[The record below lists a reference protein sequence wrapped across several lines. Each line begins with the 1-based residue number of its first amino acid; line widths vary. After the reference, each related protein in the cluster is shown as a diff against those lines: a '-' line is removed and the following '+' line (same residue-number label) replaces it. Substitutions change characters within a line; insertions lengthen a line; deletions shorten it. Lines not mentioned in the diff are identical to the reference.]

1 MDIRDQYEMRSQYEE
16 VRRQRTGLPPWN
28 ELGSDFVFALLHA
41 YEAGARDAWRAAK
54 QPEQS
59 SRDQQAVPDVL
70 GCPMGSTPQREALFR
85 RMFDSV
91 LRDLVPPDGAEE
103 EAFKGIHQH
112 AARMAIADLAASLL
126 TYAIEDTDKLDNSV
140 WTALVNEMRDEMIA
154 MILGKEGDVPRP
166 TWQ

>member
-1 MDIRDQYEMRSQYEE
+1 MDIRDRYEMRSQYEDL
-16 VRRQRTGLPPWN
+16 RRERTSLPPWD
-28 ELGSDFVFALLHA
+28 ELGSNLVFALLHA

-59 SRDQQAVPDVL
+59 EDQQAAPDAL

-85 RMFDSV
+85 RMFGSV
-91 LRDLVPPDGAEE
+91 IRDLVPPDGVEE

-112 AARMAIADLAASLL
+112 TARMAIADLAASLL
-126 TYAIEDTDKLDNSV
+126 TYAIADADELDSSV
-140 WTALVNEMRDEMIA
+140 WTALVNEMRNEMVA
-154 MILGKEGDVPRP
+154 TILGKEGDVPLP

>member
-16 VRRQRTGLPPWN
+16 VRRQRTSLPTWD
-28 ELGSDFVFALLHA
+28 ELGSDLVFALLSA
-41 YEAGARDAWRAAK
+41 YEAGWRAAR
-54 QPEQS
+54 QPERNS
-59 SRDQQAVPDVL
+59 TDQQGVPDAL
-70 GCPMGSTPQREALFR
+70 SCPMGTTPQREALFR

-91 LRDLVPPDGAEE
+91 LRDLVPPDGVEE

-112 AARMAIADLAASLL
+112 SARMAIADLAASLL
-126 TYAIEDTDKLDNSV
+126 THAIADADELNNSA

-154 MILGKEGDVPRP
+154 MILGKEGDVPLP